1 MKKDYLYLALF
12 IMGCQFTVI
21 SLICTFIFEKLSFI
35 AYGESYANCIE
46 YLFKFPLVLVIIIG
60 LLMLL
65 VGVVGLYSGYR
76 TKSVDENRHAH

>member
-1 MKKDYLYLALF
+1 MKKDVIYLAMC
-12 IMGCQFTVI
+12 IMGCQFVVT

-65 VGVVGLYSGYR
+65 AGVVGLYYSS
-76 TKSVDENRHAH
+76 KHK

>member
-1 MKKDYLYLALF
+1 MKKEIIYLALC
-12 IMGCQFTVI
+12 IMGCQFFVT

-35 AYGESYANCIE
+35 AYGESYANCVE

-65 VGVVGLYSGYR
+65 VGVVGLYYSF
-76 TKSVDENRHAH
+76 KHK

>member
-35 AYGESYANCIE
+35 AYGHAFANCGD
-46 YLFKFPLVLVIIIG
+46 YLSEFPLNVVLIIG
-60 LLMLL
+60 SLMTFA
-65 VGVVGLYSGYR
+65 GAAGMYY
-76 TKSVDENRHAH
+76 TFKNK